1 MPMHWFLLE
10 RLNMHSMSEDNSGA
24 LDTYGLALGYSITP
38 DLKASLGY
46 YYQQADFGSETSQY
60 QSPR

>member
-10 RLNMHSMSEDNSGA
+10 RLNMHSMNEDNSGA
-24 LDTYGLALGYSITP
+24 LDTYGLALGYRITP
-38 DLKASLGY
+38 NLNASLGY
-46 YYQQADFGSETSQY
+46 YYQQADFGSETSQC

>member
-1 MPMHWFLLE
+1 
-10 RLNMHSMSEDNSGA
+10 MHSMSEDNSGV

>member
-1 MPMHWFLLE
+1 
-10 RLNMHSMSEDNSGA
+10 MSEYNSGA

-46 YYQQADFGSETSQY
+46 YCQQADFGSETSQY
-60 QSPR
+60 LSPR